1 MKGTTGFLL
10 SLLAA
15 AGLLHSAAA
24 RAELVIV
31 QVAPMT
37 GPVATAAKD
46 INAAASA
53 YFEKINAA
61 GGVNG
66 EQIRLVTRDDGYEPA
81 KTQQQIRDAVAG
93 DNPLALLYPFGTT
106 HMAGVVKS
114 GLLDQARIPII
125 GARVGA
131 VVQHPMLFRVR
142 AQYRDEIERIV
153 EQYFTM
159 GYERIGLIYQN
170 DGLGKEGLDATVD
183 AMARRQKPN
192 NLVVKAAFPANTTDV
207 KSAVAELMAANA
219 QGIIMVTNTVA
230 ATAIVR
236 EVRQRD
242 AVLQISAMS
251 LVEGEKLQQALGDK
265 ITRGIWVSQIAPNP
279 SSLGMPLVR
288 EARDLMHSYGPKDD
302 KVNFSR
308 LEGLLAAKILVE
320 GLKRAGPKPDR
331 DKLYRALQTVRGY
344 DAGGVMVDFSDTR
357 REGVR
362 YVDMSI
368 ISNSGKVLQ

>member
-1 MKGTTGFLL
+1 MKIVSFLL

-15 AGLLHSAAA
+15 AGILYPSAACA
-24 RAELVIV
+24 DLVIV

-37 GPVATAAKD
+37 GPVSTAARD
-46 INAAASA
+46 INAAAGA
-53 YFEKINAA
+53 YFEKINA
-61 GGVNG
+61 GGGING
-66 EQIRLVTRDDGYEPA
+66 ERLRLITRDDKYEPPL
-81 KTQQQIRDAVAG
+81 TMQQIRDAAAE
-93 DNPLALLYPFGTT
+93 DKPLALLYPFGTT
-106 HMAGVVKS
+106 HMVGVVKS
-114 GLLDQARIPII
+114 GLLDQVRIPII

-131 VVQHPMLFRVR
+131 VVKHPMLFRVR

-153 EQYFTM
+153 EQFSTM

-183 AMARRQKPN
+183 AMARRNKAN

-207 KSAVAELMAANA
+207 KAAVAEVAKAKV

-236 EVRQRD
+236 EVRQSD
-242 AVLQISAMS
+242 TTVQISAMS

-265 ITRGIWVSQIAPNP
+265 LTRGIWISQIAPNP
-279 SSLGMPLVR
+279 SNLGMPLVR
-288 EARDLMHSYGPKDD
+288 EARDLMQGYGPKDG

-308 LEGLLAAKILVE
+308 LEGLLAAKVIVE

-331 DKLYRALQTVRGY
+331 EKLYKALQTVRGY
-344 DAGGVMVDFSDTR
+344 DTGGVMVDYSDTA

-368 ISNSGKVLQ
+368 ISTSGKVLQ